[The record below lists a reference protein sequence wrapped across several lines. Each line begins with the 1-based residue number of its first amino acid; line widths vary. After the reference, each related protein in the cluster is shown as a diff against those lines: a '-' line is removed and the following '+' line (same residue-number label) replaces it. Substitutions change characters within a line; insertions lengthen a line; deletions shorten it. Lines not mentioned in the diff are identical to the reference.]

1 LKITKLPRY
10 IFITIKSSLRSHIT
24 VLLVIA
30 RINIKDV
37 YSTENGIDVNAKE
50 VLILY
55 IYICRS

>member
-1 LKITKLPRY
+1 LKIAKLPRY
-10 IFITIKSSLRSHIT
+10 IFITIKSSIRSHIT

>member
-1 LKITKLPRY
+1 
-10 IFITIKSSLRSHIT
+10 
-24 VLLVIA
+24 LLVIA